1 MRSDAG
7 TSQQLRRRQFSS
19 RLTKMGDVVLYGSR
33 GTGQLQELRIPA
45 GRTHRVEF
53 AANPAA
59 PRDPPARRSESVP
72 PDRSD
77 MSEKTDNETL
87 LSEGDLVADY
97 LEELL
102 DIADLDGDIENSV
115 SNGRAHVVID
125 TEDDRLVGKDGEV
138 LDALQE
144 LSRLV
149 VMTETGHRSRLTLDI
164 AGFREKR
171 RLELVALAKD
181 AIAEVVESGEP
192 VRLAPMNAYERKVI
206 HDEVAGA
213 GLTSESEGEPPLRR
227 VVVSTS

>member
-1 MRSDAG
+1 MVRPLLLKDPG
-7 TSQQLRRRQFSS
+7 LRP
-19 RLTKMGDVVLYGSR
+19 LLILVTDGR
-33 GTGQLQELRIPA
+33 GN
-45 GRTHRVEF
+45 V
-53 AANPAA
+53 
-59 PRDPPARRSESVP
+59 S
-72 PDRSD
+72 
-77 MSEKTDNETL
+77 
-87 LSEGDLVADY
+87 
-97 LEELL
+97 
-102 DIADLDGDIENSV
+102 LDGRPNSQATDEAIRV
-115 SNGRAHVVID
+115 ATKLGVDTRLSWVVID

>member
-1 MRSDAG
+1 
-7 TSQQLRRRQFSS
+7 
-19 RLTKMGDVVLYGSR
+19 
-33 GTGQLQELRIPA
+33 
-45 GRTHRVEF
+45 
-53 AANPAA
+53 
-59 PRDPPARRSESVP
+59 
-72 PDRSD
+72 

-87 LSEGDLVADY
+87 LAEGDLVADY

-115 SNGRAHVVID
+115 NNGRAHVVID
-125 TEDDRLVGKDGEV
+125 TEDGEV

-149 VMTETGHRSRLTLDI
+149 VMPETGHRSRLTLDI

-192 VRLAPMNAYERKVI
+192 VRMAPMNAYERKVV
-206 HDEVAGA
+206 HDEVAAA
-213 GLTSESEGEPPLRR
+213 GLTSESEGEPPFRR
-227 VVVSTS
+227 VVVSKP